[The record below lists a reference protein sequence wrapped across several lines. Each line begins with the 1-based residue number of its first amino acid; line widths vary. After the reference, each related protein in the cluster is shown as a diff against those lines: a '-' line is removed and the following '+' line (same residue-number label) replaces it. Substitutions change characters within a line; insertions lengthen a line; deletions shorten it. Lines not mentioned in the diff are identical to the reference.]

1 MMMNRIEVILE
12 SVATGDRLAQG
23 ARTDVPAWTQIRAS
37 RIMAEVL
44 TQWPEPDPADEDR
57 HNGWL
62 DDVMERVY
70 AEGVADGKALG
81 RTV

>member
-44 TQWPEPDPADEDR
+44 ITWPEPDPADEDD
-57 HNGWL
+57 HNDWL
-62 DDVMERVY
+62 NDVMERVY
-70 AEGVADGKALG
+70 AEGLRDGQALT
-81 RTV
+81 R